1 MVRMPPIRT
10 FSTYLEYLPP
20 GSGEG
25 RLLLQP
31 LLFRRRRRRGRLRLL
46 GLEGGRGDEEDRV
59 LLLAAEATGRGGFL
73 VVGILVAR
81 GRRGGEEEDFQ
92 AVQA

>member
-25 RLLLQP
+25 RLLRQP
-31 LLFRRRRRRGRLRLL
+31 LLFRRRRRLRLL

-59 LLLAAEATGRGGFL
+59 LLLPAEATGRCGFL

-92 AVQA
+92 AVEA

>member
-31 LLFRRRRRRGRLRLL
+31 LLFRRRRCGRLRLL

-59 LLLAAEATGRGGFL
+59 LLLPAEATGRGGFL